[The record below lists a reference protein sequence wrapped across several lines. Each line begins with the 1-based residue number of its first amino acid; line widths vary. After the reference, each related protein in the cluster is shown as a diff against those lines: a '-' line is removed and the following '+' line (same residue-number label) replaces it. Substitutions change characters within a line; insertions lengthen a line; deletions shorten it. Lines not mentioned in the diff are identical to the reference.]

1 MAPALVWGE
10 QPVMCTTEVSYESM
24 LAAAREHLLSN
35 HIAKPGQRVVVTAG
49 IPFHVRGTTNML
61 RIEEL

>member
-1 MAPALVWGE
+1 
-10 QPVMCTTEVSYESM
+10 MCSAEVSYEGM
-24 LAAAREHLLSN
+24 LETAREYLLRTK
-35 HIAKPGQRVVVTAG
+35 IARHGQRIVVTAG